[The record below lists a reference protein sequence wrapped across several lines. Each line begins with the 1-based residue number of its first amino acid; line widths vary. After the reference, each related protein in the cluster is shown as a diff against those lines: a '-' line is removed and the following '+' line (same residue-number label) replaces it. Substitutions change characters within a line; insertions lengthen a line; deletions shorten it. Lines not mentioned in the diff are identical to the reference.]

1 MALPPLIEL
10 LALLQD
16 NTTGDISA
24 GDMRTEVTELYNELV
39 RLDNIFDLTLLSDGT
54 TKLIPTYKPTH
65 PKHVVDLE
73 YLAPLEALI
82 RNAVQRSGDTMEGRL
97 FLQEFMPTEFT
108 QAVHKGYVDTTLLD
122 YATKV
127 FVDAAIKAYV
137 EGYITT
143 DTSEVELFSKSEDS
157 LKMRGLKASQNVV
170 LTDDGTDIT
179 IKANVAGNGGDV
191 RTDVDNVFDPGST
204 QTFDNIVANVLDLN
218 GINVENKL
226 YSIDSD
232 IADLGTL
239 ISQETADRIAAIN
252 AEAAARTNA
261 INDEESDRIQGD
273 AVLQGQIS
281 GIISNLNDLNAFDGG
296 ERVLTDYWTL
306 VNQDGDPLTS
316 VSTTSTI
323 RSFSILGY
331 AVNMCFTSF
340 QYPSLFSNTR
350 FTIFFEMGSGGAAL
364 LSPLENGYTLIATPY
379 MGQPIASFPTGQV
392 VANELYRATSSGK
405 NSFSININTQGA
417 NSQKVPGL
425 SWVAI
430 GKKL

>member
-1 MALPPLIEL
+1 MALPPLQNL
-10 LALLQD
+10 LDLLPD
-16 NTTGDISA
+16 NTEGLIEPVDLRSIVTDLYGGVSDNSNTFI
-24 GDMRTEVTELYNELV
+24 GYVRTDGAVTM
-39 RLDNIFDLTLLSDGT
+39 IDGYE
-54 TKLIPTYKPTH
+54 PTYTLSVATKGY
-65 PKHVVDLE
+65 VDSVLFPE
-73 YLAPLEALI
+73 
-82 RNAVQRSGDTMEGRL
+82 NFVQKTGDTMSGDL
-97 FLQEFMPTEFT
+97 FLPLYLPTEYS
-108 QAVHKGYVDTTLLD
+108 QAAHKGYVDSAVTSG
-122 YATKV
+122 AQGAV
-127 FVDAAIKAYV
+127 
-137 EGYITT
+137 TT
-143 DTSEVELFSKSEDS
+143 DTTNYS
-157 LKMRGLKASQNVV
+157 LITPTPQGVKIRGLKPSQNVV
-170 LTDDGTDIT
+170 LTDTGTDIM
-179 IKANVAGNGGDV
+179 IKANVQGTGGDV
-191 RTDVDNVFDPGST
+191 RTDVNNVFDPNT
-204 QTFDNIVANVLDLN
+204 VQTFDNIVANVLDLN

-261 INDEESDRIQGD
+261 INDEAADRIQGD

-331 AVNMCFTSF
+331 SVNMCFTTF
-340 QYPSLFSNTR
+340 QYPSIFSNTR

-364 LSPLENGYTLIATPY
+364 LSPLENGYTLITTPY

-392 VANELYRATSSGK
+392 VANELYRATSAGK